1 MVRDLGIYFQGKVD
15 EATLKNIVHIIK
27 LDYSNVRAYIVTDN
41 NLLFLVDGFPSWNW
55 EVHTS

>member
-1 MVRDLGIYFQGKVD
+1 MVRDLGIHFQGKVD

-41 NLLFLVDGFPSWNW
+41 NSTINNNLLFLVDGFPS
-55 EVHTS
+55 